1 MATADFGAQRA
12 RADEARDRLLSKS
25 STPWADRVLRIFCT
39 GAAFV
44 PVLFLVGV
52 TIVMLVNAWP
62 SVIFNGIGFFTG
74 HIWSLGHLYSLV
86 PGQPVPTQ
94 VRHGIEA
101 PQGAR
106 YGILTL
112 LVGTLA
118 SSVIAMVFALPIA
131 VGGVL
136 LLAERIPARF
146 QGGLGVFLEL
156 LAGIPSV
163 VYGLWGLTVFGPL
176 AARYVYPILAHALG
190 WTVIFRGPVGSG
202 PGLFTAGLVLALMV
216 VPIIAA
222 TTRELVRTVP
232 VLHKEGAL
240 ALGMTR
246 YEMIRVVTIPF
257 VRNGVVA
264 ASLLGWARALGETM
278 AVLLISGDAL
288 NIFPYNIYAP
298 ISTIAATIA
307 SQLDSAF
314 TDTSGMALHAL
325 AQAGV
330 VLLIITLVTNYLGR
344 VIVRRSAGGALPVG
358 RGF

>member
-1 MATADFGAQRA
+1 
-12 RADEARDRLLSKS
+12 
-25 STPWADRVLRIFCT
+25 
-39 GAAFV
+39 
-44 PVLFLVGV
+44 
-52 TIVMLVNAWP
+52 
-62 SVIFNGIGFFTG
+62 
-74 HIWSLGHLYSLV
+74 
-86 PGQPVPTQ
+86 
-94 VRHGIEA
+94 
-101 PQGAR
+101 
-106 YGILTL
+106 L

-118 SSVIAMVFALPIA
+118 SSIIALILALPIA

-136 LLAERIPARF
+136 FLVERVPVRL
-146 QGGLGVFLEL
+146 QGILSIFLEL

-176 AARYVYPILAHALG
+176 AAEHVYPTLARVLG
-190 WTVIFRGPVGSG
+190 WTVVFRGPVGSG

-216 VPIIAA
+216 IPIIAA
-222 TTRELVRTVP
+222 TTRDLVRTVP

-257 VRNGVVA
+257 VRDGIA
-264 ASLLGWARALGETM
+264 AATLLGWGRALGETM

-288 NIFPYNIYAP
+288 NVYPHSIYSP

-314 TDTSGMALHAL
+314 TDTTGMAIHSL
-325 AQAGV
+325 AEAG
-330 VLLIITLVTNYLGR
+330 LLLLVITLLTNWLGR
-344 VIVRRSAGGALPVG
+344 LIVRRSSGGALPVG